1 MGLEKDTSV
10 ATPGN
15 RVVTWLAALVLAAA
29 ALWGAFALGRRVAAQ
44 QSISSAP
51 VVKAMRRIAQLATVE
66 VEVADVVHYEEIKT
80 VLVFDFPKGATL
92 RLRGRVLGGFDL
104 ESHDFAVTADAP
116 ARAVHVRLPRP
127 RLIAL
132 DPRFEWFEEKSGW
145 INPIRPEDRNRWMLW
160 ARGALGR
167 AAKDAGIE
175 GKAVEHARE
184 LLQGSAQDFGWSAD
198 VAVVGGI
205 PVPDKGTPESRG
217 PNP

>member
-1 MGLEKDTSV
+1 M
-10 ATPGN
+10 APPGN
-15 RVVTWLAALVLAAA
+15 RALTWLAALVLAAA
-29 ALWGAFALGRRVAAQ
+29 ALWGAFALGKRFAEQ
-44 QSISSAP
+44 QHISSAP

-80 VLVFDFPKGATL
+80 LLVFDFPKGATL

-104 ESHDFAVTADAP
+104 EGPDFAVTADAP
-116 ARAVHVRLPRP
+116 ARTIRVRLPRP
-127 RLIAL
+127 RLLAL

-145 INPIRPEDRNRWMLW
+145 INPIKPEDRNRWMLW

-175 GKAVEHARE
+175 GKAIEHARE
-184 LLQGSAQDFGWSAD
+184 LLQGSAQAFGWSAD
-198 VAVVGGI
+198 VTVVGGI
-205 PVPDKGTPESRG
+205 PVPDKGTPEGRG